1 MDHID
6 KSGPLDIQKGQQI
19 TNLKNIKIMETK
31 RFDYTLDN
39 SINDCV
45 YYDAYLEISWKQVVE
60 DIQSIADEY
69 GAEIVSIERYN

>member
-1 MDHID
+1 MI

-19 TNLKNIKIMETK
+19 TNLKTSRLWKQK

-39 SINDCV
+39 GINDCV

>member
-1 MDHID
+1 MVGHRYY
-6 KSGPLDIQKGQQI
+6 KNLDFSKPVATHG
-19 TNLKNIKIMETK
+19 
-31 RFDYTLDN
+31 
-39 SINDCV
+39 INDCV

>member
-1 MDHID
+1 
-6 KSGPLDIQKGQQI
+6 
-19 TNLKNIKIMETK
+19 METK
-31 RFDYTLDN
+31 RFDYTLVN
-39 SINDCV
+39 GINDCV